1 MTAQPAHIARAHADP
16 RNEAH
21 ELQIAREI
29 VLPWPSGDLSPNA
42 RVHWSR
48 KAREAKKA
56 RSDARIIAC
65 VANWDI
71 AQWPDGHL
79 HLWITF
85 HAPTRRLPDD
95 DNMLARFKPQR
106 DGIADALKID
116 DRRFISHPFVS
127 DQPRKGGQVVV
138 RITGGPKA

>member
-1 MTAQPAHIARAHADP
+1 MSAQLPNKPHDAAQIAR
-16 RNEAH
+16 
-21 ELQIAREI
+21 AREI
-29 VLPWPSGDLSPNA
+29 VLPWPSADLSPNS

-48 KAREAKKA
+48 KARAAKKA
-56 RSDARIIAC
+56 RADARIIAIA
-65 VANWDI
+65 ANWDL
-71 AQWPDGHL
+71 AQWPDGEL

-116 DRRFISHPFVS
+116 DRRFVSHPYVS
-127 DQPRKGGQVVV
+127 DQPRKGGEVRV
-138 RITGGPKA
+138 RITGGPTP

>member
-1 MTAQPAHIARAHADP
+1 MTQSTHIARAHADP
-16 RNEAH
+16 RNEPH
-21 ELQIAREI
+21 GQIAREI
-29 VLPWPSGDLSPNA
+29 VLPWPSTDLSPNA

-48 KAREAKKA
+48 KARAAKKA
-56 RSDARIIAC
+56 RADARIIAC

-71 AQWPDGHL
+71 ARWPDGQL

-95 DNMLARFKPQR
+95 DNMLARFKPMR

-116 DRRFISHPFVS
+116 DRRFISHPYVS

-138 RITGGPKA
+138 RITGRPQA